1 MNRHRNKLLLY
12 SALTLML
19 TAIVSKQLGLASVY
33 WIPVFSIAILLKC
46 VFLLTLLQA
55 RKFKL
60 SLPLILIIIG
70 VGFMLTSFIFKTAFP
85 ILWLHSTLFYGAIA
99 LKITGLILAIILSQS
114 KHSMNQ
120 RVIIRQEESKD
131 IHKVFELHKL
141 AFGQD
146 AEARLVDAIRANPS
160 LFVPELSIVATDEK
174 RIIGHILLSKIKIN
188 DKEQTHE
195 SLALAPISVMPDLQK
210 QGIGKRL
217 IKKGLETAQSLG
229 FTSVIVLGHEQYYPK
244 FGFTP
249 AERWSIKA
257 PFDVPS
263 TAFMAIELQAEAL
276 KGISGTVIY
285 PKEFESV

>member
-33 WIPVFSIAILLKC
+33 WIPVFSIAILLKY

-249 AERWSIKA
+249 AKRWSIKA